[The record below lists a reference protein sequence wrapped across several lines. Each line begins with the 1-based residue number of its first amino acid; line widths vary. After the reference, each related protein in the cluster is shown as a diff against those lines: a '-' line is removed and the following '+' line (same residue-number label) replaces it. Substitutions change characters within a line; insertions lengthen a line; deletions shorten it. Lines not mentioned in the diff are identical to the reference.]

1 MRLASL
7 GSGSRGNATLVE
19 ADGVCLLVDCGF
31 SLAKTLD
38 ALAVLGKDGDDL
50 TGVLVT
56 HEHGDHFQGVKPLAR
71 EFDLPVFMTAGTARV
86 TSAHSIE
93 RLEIV
98 TGDSAWQMGPL
109 EILPVPVP
117 HDAREPV
124 QFIMQERG
132 TRLGVLTDIGHISNH
147 VRTQYGNC
155 DVLFVEANHD
165 RDLLWRGPYPAR
177 VKERIAS
184 TLGHLS
190 NAQTSAFLEGLSQGP
205 LRQLVVGHISET
217 NNTESLVRETVARA
231 SLSVPSTLAVQ
242 GEVMAWIDLEN

>member
-19 ADGVCLLVDCGF
+19 ANGVCVLVDCGF
-31 SLAKTLD
+31 SLTRTID
-38 ALAVLGKDGDDL
+38 ALVALGKDADDL
-50 TGVLVT
+50 TAVLVT
-56 HEHGDHFQGVKPLAR
+56 HEHGDHFQGVKALAR
-71 EFDLPVFMTAGTARV
+71 EFDLPVFMTAGTARA
-86 TSAHSIE
+86 TSAESID

-98 TGDSAWQMGPL
+98 TGDRAWRMGPL

-124 QFIMQERG
+124 QFIMEDAG
-132 TRLGVLTDIGHISNH
+132 TRLGVLTDVGHISNH
-147 VRTQYGNC
+147 VRAQFGNC
-155 DVLFVEANHD
+155 DVLFIEANHD

-177 VKERIAS
+177 VKERIAG

-190 NAQTSAFLEGLSQGP
+190 NAQAGEFLAGLCQGP

-217 NNTESLVRETVARA
+217 NNRQQLVRECIARTGLVA
-231 SLSVPSTLAVQ
+231 PTTLAIQ
-242 GEVMAWIDLEN
+242 GEVMGWIDLSS